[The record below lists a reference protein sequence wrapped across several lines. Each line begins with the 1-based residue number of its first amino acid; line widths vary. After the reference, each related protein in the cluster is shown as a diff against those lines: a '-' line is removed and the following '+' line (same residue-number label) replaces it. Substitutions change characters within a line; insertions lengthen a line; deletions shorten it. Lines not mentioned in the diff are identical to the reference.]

1 MPQIYFRESFMI
13 KSFREW
19 GYKLTTNQ
27 KAKYY
32 NK

>member
-1 MPQIYFRESFMI
+1 MPQIYFRESFTI
-13 KSFREW
+13 KYFREW
-19 GYKLTTNQ
+19 DCKLTTNQ